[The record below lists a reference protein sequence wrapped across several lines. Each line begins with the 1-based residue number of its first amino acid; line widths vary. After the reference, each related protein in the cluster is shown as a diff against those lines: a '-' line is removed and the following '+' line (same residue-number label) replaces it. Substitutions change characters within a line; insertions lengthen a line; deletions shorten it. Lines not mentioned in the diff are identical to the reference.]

1 MCSTHSRVKGRIPNP
16 IFLSFL
22 CMLIILMGSWLK
34 AEEKPSLA
42 IFPFVVERADD
53 PARGAVCPVCKGIY
67 GGGEVAPGAQN
78 ILTRELYGKMEA
90 LGTFR
95 VIPLDKLEEARS
107 RSDQMRLETNLVR
120 SSIPLGRELNADFVM
135 VAHLF
140 RFEQRVG
147 SSIGVEKPA
156 SVAFDLHLI
165 RIRDGARV
173 WDGTF
178 DETQKAL
185 FDNLLRAGSFFKEG
199 AKWVTAE
206 ELSAVGMDK
215 VLKNL
220 PGAKELEGKP

>member
-1 MCSTHSRVKGRIPNP
+1 MCSTHSRVKCRISNL
-16 IFLSFL
+16 ILLSSL

-34 AEEKPSLA
+34 AEEGPSLA
-42 IFPFVVERADD
+42 IFPFVVERTDD
-53 PARGAVCPVCKGIY
+53 PARGAVCPVCRGIY

-95 VIPLDKLEEARS
+95 VIPLEKVEEARS
-107 RSDQMRLETNLVR
+107 RSGQVRLETNLVR
-120 SSIPLGRELNADFVM
+120 SSVPLGRELNANFVM

-140 RFEQRVG
+140 RFQQRVG

-165 RIRDGARV
+165 RIKDGTRV
-173 WDGTF
+173 WDGGF

-206 ELSAVGMDK
+206 ELAAVGMDK
-215 VLKNL
+215 VLKNF
-220 PGAKELEGKP
+220 PGAKELEWKP

>member
-1 MCSTHSRVKGRIPNP
+1 MGRTRSRVKCRIPNL
-16 IFLSFL
+16 IFLSTL

-34 AEEKPSLA
+34 AEEGPSLA
-42 IFPFVVERADD
+42 ILPFAVERVDD
-53 PARGAVCPVCKGIY
+53 PARGAICPVCKGIY

-95 VIPLDKLEEARS
+95 VIPLEKVEEARS
-107 RSDQMRLETNLVR
+107 RSVQMRLETNLVR
-120 SSIPLGRELNADFVM
+120 SSIPLGRELNAHFVM

-140 RFEQRVG
+140 RFQQRVG

-173 WDGTF
+173 WDGGF

-206 ELSAVGMDK
+206 ELAAVGMNK
-215 VLKNL
+215 VLKNF

>member
-1 MCSTHSRVKGRIPNP
+1 MCSAYSGVKGRIPNL

-22 CMLIILMGSWLK
+22 CASIIFMGSRLK
-34 AEEKPSLA
+34 AQENPSLA
-42 IFPFVVERADD
+42 IYPFVVERADD

-67 GGGEVAPGAQN
+67 GSGEIAPGAQN

-90 LGTFR
+90 LGAFR
-95 VIPLDKLEEARS
+95 VIPLEKVEEARS
-107 RSDQMRLETNLVR
+107 RSVQIRLETNLVR
-120 SSIPLGRELNADFVM
+120 SLIPLGRDLNADFVM

-206 ELSAVGMDK
+206 ELAAVGMDK
-215 VLKNL
+215 VLKKL

>member
-1 MCSTHSRVKGRIPNP
+1 MCGAHSGFKGRIPRL

-22 CMLIILMGSWLK
+22 CVLIILAVSRLK
-34 AEEKPSLA
+34 AEGKPSLA
-42 IFPFVVERADD
+42 IFPFVVERTDD
-53 PARGAVCPVCKGIY
+53 PARGAVCPVCKGSY
-67 GGGEVAPGAQN
+67 GGGEIVPGAQI

-95 VIPLDKLEEARS
+95 IIPPEKVEEARS
-107 RSDQMRLETNLVR
+107 HSDQMRLETNPVR
-120 SSIPLGRELNADFVM
+120 SSVPLGRELNADFVM
-135 VAHLF
+135 VCHLF

-156 SVAFDLHLI
+156 SVAFDLHLF

-173 WDGTF
+173 WDGAF
-178 DETQKAL
+178 NETQKAL

-206 ELSAVGMDK
+206 ELAAVGMDK

-220 PGAKELEGKP
+220 PGAKELEQKP

>member
-1 MCSTHSRVKGRIPNP
+1 MCGNHSRVKGRIPNF

-22 CMLIILMGSWLK
+22 CMLIILMGSWIK

-42 IFPFVVERADD
+42 IFPFVVEKADD
-53 PARGAVCPVCKGIY
+53 PTRGAVCPVCKGTY
-67 GGGEVAPGAQN
+67 GGGKVVPGAQN

-95 VIPLDKLEEARS
+95 VIPLETVEEGRS
-107 RSDQMRLETNLVR
+107 HSDQMRLETNLVR

-135 VAHLF
+135 VGHLF

-156 SVAFDLHLI
+156 SVAFDIHLF

-173 WDGTF
+173 WDGAF

-185 FDNLLRAGSFFKEG
+185 FDNLFRAGSFFKEG

-206 ELSAVGMDK
+206 ALAAVGIDK
-215 VLKNL
+215 VLKKL
-220 PGAKELEGKP
+220 PGAKELEQKP

>member
-1 MCSTHSRVKGRIPNP
+1 MRRTHSRVKSRIPNLL
-16 IFLSFL
+16 FFSSL
-22 CMLIILMGSWLK
+22 CMLIVLMGSWSK
-34 AEEKPSLA
+34 AAEGPSLA
-42 IFPFVVERADD
+42 SFPFVVERTDD

-67 GGGEVAPGAQN
+67 SGGEVAPGAQN
-78 ILTRELYGKMEA
+78 ILTRELYGKIEA

-95 VIPLDKLEEARS
+95 VIPLEIVEEARS
-107 RSDQMRLETNLVR
+107 RSVQMRLETNLVR
-120 SSIPLGRELNADFVM
+120 SSVPLGRELNADFIM

-147 SSIGVEKPA
+147 SSVGVEKPA

-173 WDGTF
+173 WDGGF

-206 ELSAVGMDK
+206 ELAAVGMDK
-215 VLKNL
+215 VLKNI
-220 PGAKELEGKP
+220 PGAKELEWKP

>member
-1 MCSTHSRVKGRIPNP
+1 
-16 IFLSFL
+16 
-22 CMLIILMGSWLK
+22 MLIILMGSWLK
-34 AEEKPSLA
+34 AEEGPSLA
-42 IFPFVVERADD
+42 ILPFAVERVDD
-53 PARGAVCPVCKGIY
+53 PARGAICPVCKGIY
-67 GGGEVAPGAQN
+67 GGGEIAPGAQN
-78 ILTRELYGKMEA
+78 ILTRELYGKMET

-95 VIPLDKLEEARS
+95 VIPLEKVEEARS
-107 RSDQMRLETNLVR
+107 RSAQARLETNLVR
-120 SSIPLGRELNADFVM
+120 STIPLGRELNADFVM

-140 RFEQRVG
+140 RFQQRVG

-173 WDGTF
+173 WDGGF

-206 ELSAVGMDK
+206 ELAAVGMDK
-215 VLKNL
+215 VLKNF
-220 PGAKELEGKP
+220 PGAKELEWKP

>member
-1 MCSTHSRVKGRIPNP
+1 MCRTHSRVKSRIPNLL
-16 IFLSFL
+16 FFSSL
-22 CMLIILMGSWLK
+22 CMLIVLMGSWSK
-34 AEEKPSLA
+34 AEEGPSVA
-42 IFPFVVERADD
+42 IFPFVVERTDD

-95 VIPLDKLEEARS
+95 VIPLEKVEEARS
-107 RSDQMRLETNLVR
+107 RSVQMRLETNLVR
-120 SSIPLGRELNADFVM
+120 SSVPLGRELNADFIM

-140 RFEQRVG
+140 RFQQRVG

-173 WDGTF
+173 WDGGF

-206 ELSAVGMDK
+206 ELAAVGMDK
-215 VLKNL
+215 VLKNF
-220 PGAKELEGKP
+220 PEAKELEWKP